1 MADTDTKS
9 IKWLAGGHFI
19 NDMYSSFLVPIL
31 PFVAAKLSLSIATIS
46 AIISLSHL
54 TSSIAQPIFGFISD
68 KMKRRFF
75 LIWGVVFCSIFVPL
89 AGAMDTVF
97 MLALCMIIGTTGNAF
112 FHPQA
117 TGLVTVFNH
126 QNPKLTKYMGLFL
139 AMGSIGYALGPM
151 VSSAIA
157 EKFGLEAL
165 PAAGIVGIAYAI
177 MLYFNVPKIPKSAV
191 AKSNVSFAAVIKDI
205 LKSKPMMILIYIS
218 TAKSVVSMSFST
230 FTPFLF
236 KELGYGMGIIGAA
249 TTALFITGGIAT
261 MASSKFENIFGTKN
275 VFRISFLGILPLT
288 IIFLL
293 TYKTYPA
300 ISFASYGLLGF
311 FIFLSVSVNMVMAQK
326 LIPNHRGM
334 ISGVI
339 GGFSWGIAG
348 LSLTPLGFLASH
360 IGVTKVLLAVAV
372 ITFSS
377 TYLIKFLPDVKKLN
391 PTDN

>member
-1 MADTDTKS
+1 MTYTDTKS

-31 PFVAAKLSLSIATIS
+31 PFIAAKLSLSIASIS

-54 TSSIAQPIFGFISD
+54 TSSVAQPIFGFISD

-75 LIWGVVFCSIFVPL
+75 LIWGIIFCSIFVPL

-139 AMGSIGYALGPM
+139 AMGSIGYAIGPM
-151 VSSAIA
+151 VSSTIA
-157 EKFGLEAL
+157 SNFSLEAL
-165 PAAGIVGIAYAI
+165 PVAGILGIAYAI
-177 MLYFNVPKIPKSAV
+177 MLYFNVPKIPASEV
-191 AKSNVSFAAVIKDI
+191 AKSTVSFAGVIKDI

-218 TAKSVVSMSFST
+218 TMKSVVSMSFST

-236 KELGYGMGIIGAA
+236 KELGYGMEIIGAA

-261 MASSKFENIFGTKN
+261 MASSKFENLFGTKN

-288 IIFLL
+288 IMFLL
-293 TYKTYPA
+293 TYKTMPA
-300 ISFASYGLLGF
+300 LSFIAYGLLGF

-348 LSLTPLGFLASH
+348 LCLTPLGFLATH
-360 IGVTKVLLAVAV
+360 FGVIKVLLAVAL
-372 ITFSS
+372 ITFISAF
-377 TYLIKFLPDVKKLN
+377 LIKFLPDFKN
-391 PTDN
+391 N